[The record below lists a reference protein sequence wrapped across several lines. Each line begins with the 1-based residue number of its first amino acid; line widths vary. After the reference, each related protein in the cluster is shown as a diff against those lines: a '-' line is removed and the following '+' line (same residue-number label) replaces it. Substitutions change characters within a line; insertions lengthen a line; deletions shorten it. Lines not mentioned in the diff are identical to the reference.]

1 MTDTPIGYFLQGH
14 ASAEAGQPETA
25 NPLLFDAWPHQAW
38 LAGHRFYVEYAS
50 ARVMEHD
57 GPLER
62 VDVAPRE
69 QGRIAQGKGR
79 PLEAC
84 PYEPESQDYRRW
96 RLGWLE
102 RFNETTSS
110 WDSADA
116 DEWDRNCS
124 ARRWAC
130 FSYLAFLAI
139 VVAGIVWAYMANRS
153 TPTKASRALIECQ
166 RHNPP
171 WKTGECR

>member
-62 VDVAPRE
+62 VDVTPHE

-79 PLEAC
+79 PVEAC
-84 PYEPESQDYRRW
+84 PYEPESQDYRQW
-96 RLGWLE
+96 RLGWFE
-102 RFNETTSS
+102 RFNETTSYDDDLGT
-110 WDSADA
+110 WNENLA
-116 DEWDRNCS
+116 W
-124 ARRWAC
+124 RRMGC
-130 FSYLAFLAI
+130 LLYLAIGLAI
-139 VVAGIVWAYMANRS
+139 VAAIVWAYS
-153 TPTKASRALIECQ
+153 TRNPPVIKAKPALIECQ

-171 WKTGECR
+171 WKTAECR